1 MVYAAQTMNRSK
13 PTDLAPLI
21 EVRTED
27 APAPVGPY
35 SQAIR
40 IELGQDNRPEPEAA
54 GLVFVS
60 GQIPLDPKTGKL
72 VDGEI
77 EDETRQVLANLRAVL
92 SASGASLAS
101 VVKATVYLTDMSLFP
116 RVNAIY
122 AEAFDSDPAPARA
135 TVEVSALP
143 LGAHVEIDAIAR
155 C

>member
-1 MVYAAQTMNRSK
+1 MVYAAQTMNR
-13 PTDLAPLI
+13 PTTTEAPPLI
-21 EVRTED
+21 EVRTEN

-40 IELGQDNRPEPEAA
+40 ISPGQEEGSG

-72 VDGEI
+72 VSGEI
-77 EDETRQVLANLRAVL
+77 EDETRQVLANLKAVL
-92 SASGASLAS
+92 EASGASLAS

>member
-1 MVYAAQTMNRSK
+1 MTNTQTDSTR
-13 PTDLAPLI
+13 PI

-40 IELGQDNRPEPEAA
+40 LND
-54 GLVFVS
+54 LVFAS
-60 GQIPLDPKTGKL
+60 GQIPLDPKTAKI
-72 VDGEI
+72 VEGEI
-77 EDETRQVLANLRAVL
+77 EDETRQVLSNLKAVL
-92 SASGASLAS
+92 EASGASLAS

-143 LGAHVEIDAIAR
+143 LGAHVEIDAIAFSHS
-155 C
+155 

>member
-1 MVYAAQTMNRSK
+1 MVYAARTMNQS
-13 PTDLAPLI
+13 TTTETANLI

-40 IELGQDNRPEPEAA
+40 IHPGQGEASG

-60 GQIPLDPKTGKL
+60 GQIPLDPKTAKL
-72 VDGEI
+72 VVGEI
-77 EDETRQVLANLRAVL
+77 EDETRQVLANLKAVL
-92 SASGASLAS
+92 EASGASLAS

-143 LGAHVEIDAIAR
+143 LGAHVEIDAIAL

>member
-1 MVYAAQTMNRSK
+1 MSDTTATQ
-13 PTDLAPLI
+13 PAPLI

-40 IELGQDNRPEPEAA
+40 LGADQGD
-54 GLVFVS
+54 LVFVS
-60 GQIPLDPKTGKL
+60 GQIPLDPKSAKL
-72 VDGEI
+72 VKGEI
-77 EDETRQVLANLRAVL
+77 EDETRQVLANLQAVL
-92 SASGASLAS
+92 EAAGSSLAS
-101 VVKATVYLTDMSLFP
+101 VIKATVYITDMSLFP
-116 RVNAIY
+116 RVNAVY

-143 LGAHVEIDAIAR
+143 LGAHVEIDAVAR